1 MQIPPPDMP
10 PIDIDGEFNATL
22 TDESLPPRRPWIIRF
37 LIEAIET
44 VVLAVVL
51 FLIINTVSARIR
63 VDGQS
68 MEPSFHS
75 GNFVIV
81 NKLAYRFGDY
91 HRGDVIVFPSPNSDG
106 EDLIKRVIGLPGE
119 RIRISN
125 GQVFVND
132 RLLSEPYIL
141 SSPSG
146 DRREITLS
154 QNALYVMGDNRNNS
168 SDSRTWGPL
177 DIEKVLGKAIFVY
190 WPFPDFGLLQQIE
203 YVFGDF

>member
-10 PIDIDGEFNATL
+10 PIDIEGDFNATL
-22 TDESLPPRRPWIIRF
+22 TDGSLPPRRPWIIRF

-81 NKLAYRFGDY
+81 NRLAYRFGDY

-141 SSPSG
+141 SAPSG

-154 QNALYVMGDNRNNS
+154 QNSLYVMGDNRNNS